1 MEALAFRHVEFTYPN
16 TDKKALD
23 DVSFAVRPSEFIV
36 ICGKSGC
43 GKSTLLRHMKKNM
56 MPYGD
61 RQGEILYEGHDLA
74 ELDNRVSAAE
84 IGFVQQNPENQ
95 IVTDKV
101 WHELSFGLESLGIS
115 NQEIRRRVAEM
126 ASFFGIQSWFRRDV
140 YELSGGQKQLLNL
153 ASIMAM
159 QPKVLV
165 LDEPT
170 SQLDPI
176 AATEFLETLAK
187 INRELGT
194 TIILSEHRL
203 EEVFPMADR
212 VMVMEE
218 GKVTAFDTIDVV
230 GRFLSGQGERHPL
243 FLGLPAPMK
252 IYAEVKP
259 EGPCPVTVREGRLW
273 LNGLLPGGAREREP
287 APPPPRPPRNP
298 KDPPLLELTD
308 VWFRYEKAGAD
319 ILTIHVEA
327 DTAENTRKALEIIQ
341 GCGVTPAISIKP
353 KTPAESV
360 LPFLDLCGLILVMT
374 VEPGFGGQSFLHSTM
389 PKLHQLRQW
398 IDEQNPACELE
409 VDGGVNVETAKI
421 CRDNGAN
428 VLVAGSA
435 YFKAADPAAFV
446 RAVKA

>member
-218 GKVTAFDTIDVV
+218 GNTSVSS
-230 GRFLSGQGERHPL
+230 SG
-243 FLGLPAPMK
+243 
-252 IYAEVKP
+252 
-259 EGPCPVTVREGRLW
+259 VRRVSRG
-273 LNGLLPGGAREREP
+273 
-287 APPPPRPPRNP
+287 
-298 KDPPLLELTD
+298 T
-308 VWFRYEKAGAD
+308 
-319 ILTIHVEA
+319 
-327 DTAENTRKALEIIQ
+327 
-341 GCGVTPAISIKP
+341 
-353 KTPAESV
+353 
-360 LPFLDLCGLILVMT
+360 
-374 VEPGFGGQSFLHSTM
+374 STM
-389 PKLHQLRQW
+389 PP
-398 IDEQNPACELE
+398 PAP
-409 VDGGVNVETAKI
+409 NSPATA
-421 CRDNGAN
+421 
-428 VLVAGSA
+428 
-435 YFKAADPAAFV
+435 PAARPESAMPSQLFFFIANTTPWKFFHGV
-446 RAVKA
+446 RFYAASGECALERRKNANL

>member
-1 MEALAFRHVEFTYPN
+1 M
-16 TDKKALD
+16 
-23 DVSFAVRPSEFIV
+23 
-36 ICGKSGC
+36 
-43 GKSTLLRHMKKNM
+43 
-56 MPYGD
+56 
-61 RQGEILYEGHDLA
+61 
-74 ELDNRVSAAE
+74 
-84 IGFVQQNPENQ
+84 
-95 IVTDKV
+95 
-101 WHELSFGLESLGIS
+101 ESLGIS
-115 NQEIRRRVAEM
+115 NQEIPATGGGNGQLLRP
-126 ASFFGIQSWFRRDV
+126 QSWFRRDV

-273 LNGLLPGGAREREP
+273 LNGCCPAEPGSGN
-287 APPPPRPPRNP
+287 PPPRRPDLLGIPRIRP
-298 KDPPLLELTD
+298 C
-308 VWFRYEKAGAD
+308 W
-319 ILTIHVEA
+319 
-327 DTAENTRKALEIIQ
+327 
-341 GCGVTPAISIKP
+341 S
-353 KTPAESV
+353 
-360 LPFLDLCGLILVMT
+360 
-374 VEPGFGGQSFLHSTM
+374 
-389 PKLHQLRQW
+389 
-398 IDEQNPACELE
+398 
-409 VDGGVNVETAKI
+409 
-421 CRDNGAN
+421 
-428 VLVAGSA
+428 
-435 YFKAADPAAFV
+435 
-446 RAVKA
+446 

>member
-23 DVSFAVRPSEFIV
+23 DVSFAVRTSEFIV

-61 RQGEILYEGHDLA
+61 RQGEILYEGHDLS

-101 WHELSFGLESLGIS
+101 WHELSFGLESLGVS

-230 GRFLSGQGERHPL
+230 GRFLSGQGSGIRSFWGFRPL
-243 FLGLPAPMK
+243 
-252 IYAEVKP
+252 
-259 EGPCPVTVREGRLW
+259 
-273 LNGLLPGGAREREP
+273 
-287 APPPPRPPRNP
+287 
-298 KDPPLLELTD
+298 
-308 VWFRYEKAGAD
+308 
-319 ILTIHVEA
+319 
-327 DTAENTRKALEIIQ
+327 
-341 GCGVTPAISIKP
+341 
-353 KTPAESV
+353 
-360 LPFLDLCGLILVMT
+360 
-374 VEPGFGGQSFLHSTM
+374 
-389 PKLHQLRQW
+389 
-398 IDEQNPACELE
+398 
-409 VDGGVNVETAKI
+409 
-421 CRDNGAN
+421 
-428 VLVAGSA
+428 
-435 YFKAADPAAFV
+435 
-446 RAVKA
+446 